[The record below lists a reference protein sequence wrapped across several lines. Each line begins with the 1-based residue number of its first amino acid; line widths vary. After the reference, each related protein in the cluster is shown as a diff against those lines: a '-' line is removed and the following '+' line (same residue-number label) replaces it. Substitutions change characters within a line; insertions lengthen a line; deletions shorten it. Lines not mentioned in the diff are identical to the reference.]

1 MPNRRM
7 EINIRNGKKYL
18 QMSIDQNLYF
28 RFMLAKYTYSTV
40 YTSTGQSILRTV
52 P

>member
-1 MPNRRM
+1 MPNRRI

-18 QMSIDQNLYF
+18 QMSIDQNF

-40 YTSTGQSILRTV
+40 YTSIGQSILRTV